1 MRLEE
6 QSKMKDNKQ
15 WRIPFSLGRWY
26 RVTAGHAVVLNVIFL
41 SCFLFAAVYR
51 LHVKVEPEV
60 KILYGEAHTGNG
72 GQLFYTYRDR
82 EFSGDYFQGETGSGE
97 ELKEMSFLLSDLD
110 WGEMS
115 YRLDLLL
122 EEDAFTISRIF
133 ITYEDEILLEIKK
146 GDLEQY
152 IAKLDACEYGST
164 SGRFHVLSGVPSLYF
179 NDYFSES
186 LYEVT
191 DRIVKTEQ
199 LERISGANWNLL
211 RIAFLSYFIL
221 FIFWFCG
228 RHDPD
233 EKGLSAQNTKSAG
246 WKSVIAM
253 VAAVI
258 LVWNFVLVLCVFF
271 SQNIES
277 ILNPKALPAKPG

>member
-1 MRLEE
+1 MA
-6 QSKMKDNKQ
+6 K
-15 WRIPFSLGRWY
+15 RIP
-26 RVTAGHAVVLNVIFL
+26 
-41 SCFLFAAVYR
+41 
-51 LHVKVEPEV
+51 EM
-60 KILYGEAHTGNG
+60 G

-191 DRIVKTEQ
+191 DGIVKTEQ

>member
-1 MRLEE
+1 MEDTFFSWEMVSCNCRSCSSVKRYFFVLFFICGRIQVTR
-6 QSKMKDNKQ
+6 QSGTGSENFV
-15 WRIPFSLGRWY
+15 WRSAY
-26 RVTAGHAVVLNVIFL
+26 R
-41 SCFLFAAVYR
+41 
-51 LHVKVEPEV
+51 KW
-60 KILYGEAHTGNG
+60 

-122 EEDAFTISRIF
+122 EEDAFTISRMF

-164 SGRFHVLSGVPSLYF
+164 PGRFHVLSGVPSLYF

-191 DRIVKTEQ
+191 DGIVKTEQ